1 MKLHH
6 GDIRVNSESGRGSE
20 FVIRVLLGNEHFNTD
35 EIQLEEAESLYK
47 INHKQLEQDEITDL
61 EATNEKKKEFHLLI
75 VEDNHEILNYL
86 KDNLI
91 DDYTIS
97 LRSNGL
103 EAIEFVGNNQPD
115 LIITDLMMPKMNGM
129 EMTQKLKDAIETS
142 HIPIVMLTAKSSIED
157 QIEGIE
163 SGAEAYIL
171 KPFNM
176 VYVRAVISNL
186 LKQRKKI
193 YSKYIQNKEDVF
205 SDISITT
212 KDEKFLDDISKLIL
226 DNYSDPEFNIEKLVE
241 NSYVSRT
248 IFYHKIKSLTG
259 LTPIEFLR
267 QKRLHIASRLI
278 VETDYNISEIATLTG
293 FNDIKNFSRRF
304 KEIYQFNPSEYKKE
318 MLSMKQNS

>member
-20 FVIRVLLGNEHFNTD
+20 FVIRVLLGNDHFNTD